1 MGREWVAS
9 GSRVGREWVAGG
21 SRVGG
26 WVAGGSRELLGGP
39 GPLEV
44 IPDCFILFVLF
55 KKKTTNSNDSEC
67 FHLFSRDPMYFTQS
81 SCTALTL
88 QR

>member
-21 SRVGG
+21 SRVGRG

-44 IPDCFILFVLF
+44 IPDCFV
-55 KKKTTNSNDSEC
+55 
-67 FHLFSRDPMYFTQS
+67 
-81 SCTALTL
+81 
-88 QR
+88 